1 MFWQIS
7 KYFLRFQGRR
17 LTYKNQLLA
26 LLIFQL
32 QITLRKNAPSLFKYL
47 GVQVTPALDQ
57 LFKENY
63 NPLLE
68 TCKKKLSHC
77 SALPLSLIGKINAIK
92 MSILAKFIYA
102 FNMLPCYIPFSFFKL
117 INTCLTKCIWNNKTQ
132 GLICPP

>member
-26 LLIFQL
+26 LLTFQL

>member
-1 MFWQIS
+1 
-7 KYFLRFQGRR
+7 
-17 LTYKNQLLA
+17 LLA
-26 LLIFQL
+26 LLTFQL